1 MGSVRLLAFAGSLRA
16 GSWNKNLIN
25 VACDTAE
32 AAGCEVTRIELNDY
46 TLPIYDG
53 DIEAGDGIP
62 ENALT
67 LKQMFLD
74 HHGLLISTP
83 EYNNSISAVLKNTI
97 DWVSRPH
104 EDNPAQHWFRGKVV
118 GLMAAS
124 PGARGGISGLH
135 TTRQILSVLGAIVV
149 PTQYGVGGAH
159 NAFDDDG
166 KITVEAHQN
175 GVSGVVN
182 LVVDMAAKLNA

>member
-16 GSWNKNLIN
+16 GSWNKKLITAAAG
-25 VACDTAE
+25 VAE
-32 AAGCEVTRIELNDY
+32 AAGAEVTRIELNDY
-46 TLPIYDG
+46 ALPIYDG
-53 DIEAGDGIP
+53 DIEAGEGIP
-62 ENALT
+62 ANALT
-67 LKQMFLD
+67 LKRMFLE

-83 EYNNSISAVLKNTI
+83 EYNNSISPLLKNTI

-104 EDNPAQHWFRGKVV
+104 DGNPAQHWYRGKVI

-124 PGARGGISGLH
+124 PGGRGGISGLH
-135 TTRQILSVLGAIVV
+135 TTRQILSVLGAVVV
-149 PTQYGVGGAH
+149 PVQYGVGGAH

-166 KITVEAHQN
+166 NIIVEAHQN

-182 LVVDMAAKLNA
+182 MVVEMAAKLNA